1 MNLLEAIDDPR
12 LFRPWFKDPESWTAW
27 RAFISALFALPMTN
41 RQAETFRTCTGR
53 ETPPQA
59 AFSEAWLICGRRSGK
74 SFIMALV
81 GVFLAAFRD
90 YRPHLQPGERATVLI
105 LAADRR
111 QARTIFRYAH
121 AMITR
126 IPMLAALAERETTSE
141 FEFTNGASLEVGTSD
156 YRAVRGRTIAA
167 CLGDEI
173 AFWSSEDSVSP
184 DTEVLEAVL
193 PAMATI
199 PNSVLLVGSSPYAK
213 RGALFDAHRKHYGH
227 DDAPAL
233 VWQAPTKVMNPTIP
247 ESVIAKAFERDPA
260 SAAAEFGA
268 QFRNDISGY
277 VSLEA
282 VEACVNKN
290 LFERPPVA
298 DVAYYGFCDP
308 SGGSSDSMTLAI
320 GHRGPDNEA
329 VLDCIRERRAPF
341 SPESV
346 VAEFADVLKAYS
358 VRTVQGDRYAG
369 AWPAERFSVHG
380 ITYKSADL
388 PKSAIYQALL
398 PLLMSGKAVLLDNQ
412 RLIAQIVS
420 LERRTGRGGR
430 DSIDHAPG
438 SHDDVANAVAGV
450 LNIVAGRS
458 QRREISIGSYSLA
471 GATA

>member
-1 MNLLEAIDDPR
+1 MNLLEAIDDPH
-12 LFRPWFKDPESWTAW
+12 LFRPWFKDPASWTAW
-27 RAFISALFALPMTN
+27 RAFIAALFGLPMTAD
-41 RQAETFRTCTGR
+41 QASVFRTCTGR
-53 ETPPQA
+53 ATPPSA
-59 AFSEAWLICGRRSGK
+59 AFPEAWLICGRRSGK
-74 SFIMALV
+74 SFVMALV

-141 FEFTNGASLEVGTSD
+141 FDFTNGASLEVGTSD

-173 AFWSSEDSVSP
+173 AFWSAEDSVSP
-184 DTEVLEAVL
+184 DTEVLDAVL

-199 PNSVLLVGSSPYAK
+199 PDALLLVGSSPYAK
-213 RGALFDAHRKHYGH
+213 RGALHDAFRKHFGKE
-227 DDAPAL
+227 DAPAL
-233 VWQAPTKVMNPTIP
+233 VWRAPTKTMNPTIP
-247 ESVIAKAFERDPA
+247 DRVISKAFERDPV

-268 QFRNDISGY
+268 EFRSDIEGY
-277 VSLEA
+277 VSLDA
-282 VEACVNKN
+282 VEACVTRG
-290 LFERPPVA
+290 LFERPPALGISYLAFV
-298 DVAYYGFCDP
+298 DP

-320 GHRGPDNEA
+320 GHRGNDGEA
-329 VLDCIRERRAPF
+329 ILDCIRERRAPF

-346 VAEFADVLKAYS
+346 VAEFADVLRLYGIG
-358 VRTVQGDRYAG
+358 TVQGDRYAG

-380 ITYKSADL
+380 IAYRPAEL
-388 PKSAIYQALL
+388 PKSAIYQGLL
-398 PLLMSGKAVLLDNQ
+398 PLIMSGKAALLDSP
-412 RLIAQIVS
+412 RLVAQIVS

-438 SHDDVANAVAGV
+438 SHDDVANAAAGV
-450 LNIVAGRS
+450 LNLVAGRAP
-458 QRREISIGSYSLA
+458 RREISTASYSLA
-471 GATA
+471 GAA